1 MVVYQQGQEA
11 STFRDDNVVVHM
23 PVEAASRLRPLEQ
36 PASKL
41 RDDAVVVH
49 PPGRPTSKL
58 KWRGNKASK
67 KKASIKK
74 VKNVIAPHQPRNEHA
89 REEAKKRGTIFGY
102 LKFPSGR
109 KKRTPAASLPVD
121 TIETI
126 TADVTPPIVAVS

>member
-23 PVEAASRLRPLEQ
+23 PVEAASRLRLPAQ

-49 PPGRPTSKL
+49 SPRRLASKL

-67 KKASIKK
+67 KKPASKK
-74 VKNVIAPHQPRNEHA
+74 L
-89 REEAKKRGTIFGY
+89 KR
-102 LKFPSGR
+102 
-109 KKRTPAASLPVD
+109 
-121 TIETI
+121 
-126 TADVTPPIVAVS
+126 